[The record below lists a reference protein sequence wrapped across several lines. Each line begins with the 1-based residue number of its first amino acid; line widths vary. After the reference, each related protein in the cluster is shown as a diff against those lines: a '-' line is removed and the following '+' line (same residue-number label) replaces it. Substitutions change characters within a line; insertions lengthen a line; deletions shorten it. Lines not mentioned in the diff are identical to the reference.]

1 MRLTLIDS
9 KMISL
14 DLLIWSLV
22 FKMNKI
28 VIAFLFLSFFQSFSQ
43 LEKIEKPVVDSLYRE
58 DQFYL
63 NITNNSVQNSP
74 SGFNQNRFSPGIGVG
89 FLRDMPINKRRN
101 FAIALG
107 FGYSV
112 SILNQNI
119 GIAEGNSNLE
129 YSIIANSSYDKNKL
143 SIHYIDIPLEI
154 RWRTSDPTNTQF
166 WRIYTGFKFSYS
178 IYNQYKLE
186 TSSQVL
192 SLTNIPE
199 INKIQFGCYLTAG
212 WNTFNIYVLYGL
224 NPIFKSAA
232 IGDTIIKANTL
243 NFGLQFYI
251 L

>member
-1 MRLTLIDS
+1 MNRIVV
-9 KMISL
+9 IS
-14 DLLIWSLV
+14 
-22 FKMNKI
+22 
-28 VIAFLFLSFFQSFSQ
+28 LFLSFYQSFSQ
-43 LEKIEKPVVDSLYRE
+43 VEVKVEDSLYRE

-63 NITNNSVQNSP
+63 NITNNSIQNSP
-74 SGFNQNRFSPGIGVG
+74 SGFNQNRFSPGVGVG
-89 FLRDMPINKRRN
+89 FLRDMPVNKRRN
-101 FAIALG
+101 FSIALG
-107 FGYSV
+107 FGYSI

-119 GIAEGNSNLE
+119 AITQGFSDLE
-129 YSIIANSSYDKNKL
+129 YSIIENSAYDKNKL

-154 RWRTSDPTNTQF
+154 RWRTSDAINTQF

-178 IYNQYKLE
+178 LYNQYKFE

-212 WNTFNIYVLYGL
+212 WNTFNIYVFYGL
-224 NPIFKSAA
+224 NPIFKSAN
-232 IGDTIIKANTL
+232 IGDTAIKANTL